1 MIVISIIS
9 MWLPFIDFRVESRLK
24 FMLLFI
30 ICWRGFSSG
39 NELILSW
46 QIFLINALLRLF
58 RLSQGFLKLQVLQV
72 LILNGHILVVSVSRS
87 PPPAVQETFSQ
98 MELQS
103 LLTGIFSP
111 FYLSIVC
118 QVCYV
123 CIIIIIIVT
132 TRIILLL
139 LFHTIITIISLSTF
153 SLSLVRSIMVIITI
167 AIIMIMQLLA
177 LRIFFFLKRR
187 QQSLSI

>member
-1 MIVISIIS
+1 
-9 MWLPFIDFRVESRLK
+9 
-24 FMLLFI
+24 
-30 ICWRGFSSG
+30 
-39 NELILSW
+39 
-46 QIFLINALLRLF
+46 
-58 RLSQGFLKLQVLQV
+58 
-72 LILNGHILVVSVSRS
+72 
-87 PPPAVQETFSQ
+87 

-177 LRIFFFLKRR
+177 LRIFFFKETATKLIDMKEGYQRGPGAPNGR
-187 QQSLSI
+187 VNNIIKAVALEGDLPEPLSFSFLSYCHHQLLSFYHHFLLNLFLS